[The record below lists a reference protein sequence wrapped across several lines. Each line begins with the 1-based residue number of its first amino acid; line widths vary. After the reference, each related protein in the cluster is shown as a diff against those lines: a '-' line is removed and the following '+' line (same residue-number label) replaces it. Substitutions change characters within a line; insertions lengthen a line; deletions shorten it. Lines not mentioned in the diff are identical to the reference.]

1 MSAEPLL
8 AGQGGKGPPSLEDFE
23 AHVVIESLPPRRS
36 TRRRLYEGAFW
47 LGTPLLLGMAI
58 GLAVPTSDR
67 CPVVPNLVARLSS
80 VIGWVY
86 FCAWSISF
94 YPQAFLN
101 WRRKSVAGLSLDF
114 QLLNM
119 LGFGCYAVY
128 NGALFWNPTVRE
140 QYTCTHG
147 GSLPAVHANDVFF
160 AIHAAVVTAVTLF
173 QCAMYD
179 RGGQRISWLAGLGTA
194 GSVAGIAAYLAA
206 VVWAQQGSSGG
217 GGHVPPGHTGL
228 TLVPSLWF
236 SGSSHGSL
244 GGGALPCGDLLS
256 WLSFLYF
263 LSYIKLAVSLVKYI
277 PQVILN
283 WRLRS
288 TAGWNMHNVALDFG
302 GGMLSLVQ
310 LLMDGAYTQ
319 DWTAVTGNPVKFAL
333 GFASIFFDVIFMVQ
347 HFCLYP
353 AHAEGQ
359 FWQEPTPQQQQ
370 QQHPG
375 GHKKGLPSSATQSVG
390 SSSSSGGP
398 STPSPSAGAL
408 AAPAATLAAAAS
420 DADLEAA
427 RHGIEPAAEQEQAP
441 LLRR

>member
-1 MSAEPLL
+1 MSSEPLL
-8 AGQGGKGPPSLEDFE
+8 AGQGGKGPPLQPALEDFE
-23 AHVVIESLPPRRS
+23 ARVVIESLPPRPS

-47 LGTPLLLGMAI
+47 LGLPLLLGVAI

-67 CPVVPNLVARLSS
+67 CPVVPNLAARLSS
-80 VIGWVY
+80 IIGWVY

-140 QYTCTHG
+140 QYSCTHG

-160 AIHAAVVTAVTLF
+160 AIHAAVVTGVTLF
-173 QCAMYD
+173 QCAIYE

-194 GSVAGIAAYLAA
+194 GSIAGIAAYLAA
-206 VVWAQQGSSGG
+206 VIWAQQGSSG

-228 TLVPSLWF
+228 TLVPTLWF
-236 SGSSHGSL
+236 RGSSGSGSGSSGGL

-359 FWQEPTPQQQQ
+359 FWQEPSQQQQ
-370 QQHPG
+370 QQQQG
-375 GHKKGLPSSATQSVG
+375 NRKKGLPSSSAISV
-390 SSSSSGGP
+390 SSSSGRGP
-398 STPSPSAGAL
+398 DTPSPSSVFLPGVHL
-408 AAPAATLAAAAS
+408 SLWKG
-420 DADLEAA
+420 L
-427 RHGIEPAAEQEQAP
+427 
-441 LLRR
+441 